1 MAASARI
8 QEARRVDQGGRRSRG
23 NRWAGRVSRGRGPG
37 EVGAVGAAARL
48 WWLAVALSGLVED
61 SCLGIGDWTGDWEGL
76 TGGSQRGVVGSPK
89 LGDVAL

>member
-1 MAASARI
+1 M
-8 QEARRVDQGGRRSRG
+8 
-23 NRWAGRVSRGRGPG
+23 SRGRGPG

-48 WWLAVALSGLVED
+48 SWLAVTLSGLVED

-76 TGGSQRGVVGSPK
+76 TGGSLRGVAGSPK